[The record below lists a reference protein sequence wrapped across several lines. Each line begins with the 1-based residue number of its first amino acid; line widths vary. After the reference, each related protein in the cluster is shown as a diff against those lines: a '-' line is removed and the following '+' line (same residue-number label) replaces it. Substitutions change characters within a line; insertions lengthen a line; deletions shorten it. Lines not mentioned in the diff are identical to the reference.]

1 MRTDTDLRGAYA
13 HLAANAPRAEALQ
26 LTTNDRPS
34 RNGGGNRRWIP
45 PVAGALAVV
54 VAVAIALLV
63 RGNGHGRRPDA
74 PPVSGQHVVC
84 APSAGTTPS
93 VSQLNAAAGAISD
106 RLRRLGGHD
115 ATVRVDGTRE
125 LDITA
130 PGTTPA
136 QASALCADHRLDLR
150 PLITPGVP
158 VSGSTSGD
166 PLSTLPF
173 APPTSERGYRQLSH
187 SQQGQLTAALAH
199 TACAAL
205 KIPTA
210 TTDRVVCDTTGG
222 SPPLA
227 LLLGPTIADST
238 QIASAAA
245 IPPDPSGP
253 VQWAVAI
260 TFRPAG
266 QTAWS
271 SYTTAHNTG
280 GQSNGTTS
288 RTDCGPT
295 RIPCADF
302 VAFVLDGSVV
312 SVPFNLDAVTG
323 STTEITGALTQA
335 AATTLA
341 GRVADGQL
349 PVPLRTVSVQP
360 IAATTSPSGR
370 PS

>member
-1 MRTDTDLRGAYA
+1 
-13 HLAANAPRAEALQ
+13 
-26 LTTNDRPS
+26 
-34 RNGGGNRRWIP
+34 
-45 PVAGALAVV
+45 
-54 VAVAIALLV
+54 
-63 RGNGHGRRPDA
+63 
-74 PPVSGQHVVC
+74 
-84 APSAGTTPS
+84 

-106 RLRRLGGHD
+106 RLRRLGVPG
-115 ATVRVDGTRE
+115 AAVRVNGAGE

-136 QASALCADHRLDLR
+136 QAGALCADHRLDLR
-150 PLITPGVP
+150 PLIAPGVP
-158 VSGSTSGD
+158 VLGSTSGD
-166 PLSTLPF
+166 PLSALPF
-173 APPTSERGYRQLSH
+173 APPTTERGYRQLSS
-187 SQQGQLTAALAH
+187 SQQGRLTAALAH
-199 TACAAL
+199 TACAGL
-205 KIPTA
+205 RIPTA

-222 SPPLA
+222 SPPVA
-227 LLLGPTIADST
+227 LLLGPTIADGT
-238 QIASAAA
+238 QIAGAAA

-253 VQWAVAI
+253 AQWAVAI

-323 STTEITGALTQA
+323 STTQITGGLTQA
-335 AATTLA
+335 AATTLT
-341 GRVADGQL
+341 GQVADGQL